1 MDDLEELFDHLAS
14 TSRLNR
20 QEAERVVHDVL
31 SFLSE
36 TPETYVVRRH
46 VELQSARLT
55 NPVIFECIAREL
67 EARRFSAPA
76 LTVRQIRR
84 IIYG

>member
-14 TSRLNR
+14 TTRLDR
-20 QEAERVVHDVL
+20 KEAVRVVDEVF

-36 TPETYVVRRH
+36 TPEAYVVRRH
-46 VELQSARLT
+46 TELQSVPLT

-67 EARRFSAPA
+67 EERRFCASP
-76 LTVRQIRR
+76 LTLRQIRR